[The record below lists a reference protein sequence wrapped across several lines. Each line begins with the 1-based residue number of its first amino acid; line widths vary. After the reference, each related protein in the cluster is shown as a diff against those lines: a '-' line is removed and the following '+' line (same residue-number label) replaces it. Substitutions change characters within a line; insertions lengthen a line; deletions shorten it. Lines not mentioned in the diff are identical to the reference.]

1 MIDLDDLRLL
11 AALEE
16 EGSLGGAAR
25 RLHRTPSALAHRL
38 KALEGRLG
46 LRLWVRDRRL
56 QGPTA
61 AGRRI
66 LAVAREVLPRL
77 EALGAELERLA
88 RGEGGRLHI
97 TVECH
102 SCFEWLMPV
111 LEALRERLPG
121 VELDLSPGEA
131 FDPLPRLRRGEVDL
145 VLTSDPP
152 EGEGG
157 RGLAVLSLFRY
168 QALLA
173 MAPGHPLAG
182 KAWIAPADLAGETV
196 LVYPVPRERLDVFR
210 RFLEPAGVE
219 PTRVRAV
226 GLTVLMLQLAASG
239 RGVCALPAWALAD
252 YLARGHVATRP
263 LGPEGLWGVLH
274 AVVRAGE
281 EALPAVRAFVELAR
295 ELVPRTAGDAQL
307 EARGKEAP

>member
-1 MIDLDDLRLL
+1 MLDLEDLRLL
-11 AALEE
+11 LALEE
-16 EGSLGGAAR
+16 AGSLSAAAR
-25 RLHRTPSALAHRL
+25 RLHRTPSALTHRL

-46 LRLWVRDRRL
+46 VVLWARGARL

-61 AGRRI
+61 AGRRA
-66 LAVAREVLPRL
+66 LAAAREVLPRL
-77 EALGAELERLA
+77 EALEAELGRLA

-111 LEALRERLPG
+111 LEALRERHPE
-121 VELDLSPGEA
+121 VELDLSPGDA

-152 EGEGG
+152 EGEAGA
-157 RGLAVLSLFRY
+157 GLRALPLFPY

-182 KAWIAPADLAGETV
+182 RPWIEPADLAGET
-196 LVYPVPRERLDVFR
+196 LLAYPVPRERLDVFR
-210 RFLEPAGVE
+210 RFLDPAGVR
-219 PTRVRAV
+219 PARVRPV

-239 RGVCALPAWALAD
+239 RGVCALPSWALSD
-252 YLARGHVATRP
+252 YLARGYVAARP
-263 LGPEGLWGVLH
+263 LGREG
-274 AVVRAGE
+274 
-281 EALPAVRAFVELAR
+281 
-295 ELVPRTAGDAQL
+295 
-307 EARGKEAP
+307 